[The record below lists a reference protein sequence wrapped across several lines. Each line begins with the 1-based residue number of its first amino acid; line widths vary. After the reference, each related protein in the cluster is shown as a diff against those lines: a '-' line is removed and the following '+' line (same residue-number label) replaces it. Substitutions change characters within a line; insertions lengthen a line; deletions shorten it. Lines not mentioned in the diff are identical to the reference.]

1 MGKISMALERAEKER
16 KKRRKVRK
24 YVAKTYDDSGINPR
38 VVAYYDPNS
47 YISEQYKLLRNN
59 ILSYNYENPLQNI
72 AVCSSLRKEGKST
85 TITNLAVT
93 MAKVKGS
100 EDKILL
106 VDADFYASSLSKLL
120 HIRCKVGLSDVL
132 IGECELSDAI
142 IKTRIDNLWF
152 LHSGKKIH
160 NPISVLDSAKM
171 DEVVQSM
178 REQFDF
184 IFFDTPPIIA
194 INDITV
200 LGRQLD
206 GVLMVIRSGHTARE
220 IVERSIGVLNAS
232 KINIIGGVLTDNRYY
247 IPDFIYK
254 ILGGSLSHYYYKSYY
269 KRK

>member
-16 KKRRKVRK
+16 KKRRKIRK

-38 VVAYYDPNS
+38 VVSYYDPNS

-59 ILSYNYENPLQNI
+59 ILSYSNEKPLQTL
-72 AVCSSLRKEGKST
+72 AVCSSLRKEGKTT

-106 VDADFYASSLSKLL
+106 VDADFYASYVSQLL
-120 HIRCKVGLSDVL
+120 HINTKVGLSDVL
-132 IGECELSDAI
+132 LGECDLMDAI
-142 IKTRIDNLWF
+142 VRTRIDNLWF
-152 LHSGKKIH
+152 LHSGKKVH
-160 NPISVLDSAKM
+160 NPISVLESQKM
-171 DEVVQSM
+171 DESIALM
-178 REQFDF
+178 RQHFDYV
-184 IFFDTPPIIA
+184 FFDTPPIIA

-200 LGRQLD
+200 LARQLD
-206 GVLMVIRSGHTARE
+206 GVLLVIRCGKTARE
-220 IVERSIGVLNAS
+220 IVDRSIDVL
-232 KINIIGGVLTDNRYY
+232 KTTRTDIIGAILTDNKYY

>member
-16 KKRRKVRK
+16 KKRRHIRK

-59 ILSYNYENPLQNI
+59 LLAYKYENPLQTL
-72 AVCSSLRKEGKST
+72 AVCSSLRKEGKT
-85 TITNLAVT
+85 TTAVNLAVT

-100 EDKILL
+100 EDKVLL
-106 VDADFYASSLSKLL
+106 VDGDFYASRIAQLL
-120 HIRCKVGLSDVL
+120 HINCKQGLSDVL
-132 IGECELSDAI
+132 LGECDLMDAVV
-142 IKTRIDNLWF
+142 KTRVDNLWF

-160 NPISVLDSAKM
+160 NPISVLDSQKM
-171 DEVVQSM
+171 DDAVRQM

-200 LGRQLD
+200 LARQLD
-206 GVLMVIRSGHTARE
+206 GFLLVVRAGKTARE
-220 IVERSIGVLNAS
+220 IVDRSIGVLRS
-232 KINIIGGVLTDNRYY
+232 TKTKIIGSVLTDNKYY
-247 IPDFIYK
+247 IPDFLYK

>member
-16 KKRRKVRK
+16 KKRRKIRK
-24 YVAKTYDDSGINPR
+24 YVAKSYDDSGINPR

-59 ILSYNYENPLQNI
+59 ILSYSYENPLQTI

-100 EDKILL
+100 QDKILL
-106 VDADFYASSLSKLL
+106 IDSDFYASSISKLL
-120 HIRCKVGLSDVL
+120 HIKAKLGISDVL
-132 IGECELSDAI
+132 LGECDLNDAI

-160 NPISVLDSAKM
+160 NPISVLDSPRM
-171 DEVVQSM
+171 DEIVQKM

-206 GVLMVIRSGHTARE
+206 GVLLVVRTGVTARE
-220 IVERSIGVLNAS
+220 IVERSIGVLNSA
-232 KINIIGGVLTDNRYY
+232 KINIIGSVLTDNRYY
-247 IPDFIYK
+247 IPDFLYK

>member
-24 YVAKTYDDSGINPR
+24 YVAKTFDDSGINPR
-38 VVAYYDPNS
+38 IVAYYDPNS
-47 YISEQYKLLRNN
+47 YIAEQYKLLRNN
-59 ILSYNYENPLQNI
+59 ILSYNYENPLQTI
-72 AVCSSLRKEGKST
+72 AVSSALRKEGKTT

-106 VDADFYASSLSKLL
+106 VDTDFYASSISKLL
-120 HIRCKVGLSDVL
+120 HIKCKVGLSDVL
-132 IGECELSDAI
+132 LGECDLMDAV

-152 LHSGKKIH
+152 VHSGKKIH
-160 NPISVLDSAKM
+160 NPISVLDSPMM
-171 DEVVQSM
+171 DEVVQKM
-178 REQFDF
+178 RENFDF
-184 IFFDTPPIIA
+184 IFFDTPPVIA

-200 LGRQLD
+200 LARQLD
-206 GVLMVIRSGHTARE
+206 GVILVIRTGYTARE
-220 IVERSIGVLNAS
+220 IVQRSINVLNSA
-232 KINIIGGVLTDNRYY
+232 KLNMIGGVLTDNKYY

>member
-1 MGKISMALERAEKER
+1 MGKISVALERAEKER
-16 KKRRKVRK
+16 KKRRKIRK

-47 YISEQYKLLRNN
+47 YIAEQYKLLRNN
-59 ILSYNYENPLQNI
+59 ILSYSYENPLQTM
-72 AVCSSLRKEGKST
+72 AVCSSLRKEGKTT

-100 EDKILL
+100 ADKILL
-106 VDADFYASSLSKLL
+106 VDSDFYASAISKLL
-120 HIRCKVGLSDVL
+120 HIKSKVGMSDVL
-132 IGECELSDAI
+132 LGECDLMDAI

-160 NPISVLDSAKM
+160 NPISVLDSPKM
-171 DEVVQSM
+171 DEIVQAM

-200 LGRQLD
+200 LARQLD
-206 GVLMVIRSGHTARE
+206 GVLMVIRTGRTARE
-220 IVERSIGVLNAS
+220 IVERSIGVVKSA
-232 KINIIGGVLTDNRYY
+232 KINIVGAVMTDNQYH